1 MNGPHPNDAS
11 PPAAEPV
18 PPIAS
23 RADFAQAL
31 HWALG
36 RAVADGAR
44 QLLAVD
50 PDFDELW
57 PWDDEPLR
65 QALAGWLRLPQRRL
79 VLLAARYDAFPR
91 RHPRFTAWRRDWAHA
106 IDARV
111 VPEELADRVP
121 TLWLDDQRTSVHLR
135 DREPCSGRAS
145 IERRTRLLWQ
155 ERSDALLQRSSPGFA
170 VTTLGL

>member
-1 MNGPHPNDAS
+1 MNPSDPNPDA
-11 PPAAEPV
+11 AALP
-18 PPIAS
+18 PPITS
-23 RADFAQAL
+23 RAEFAAAL
-31 HWALG
+31 RWALD
-36 RAVADGAR
+36 RALADGAR
-44 QLLAVD
+44 TLLAAD

-79 VLLAARYDAFPR
+79 VLLAAHYDAFPR

-106 IDARV
+106 IDARI

-121 TLWLDDQRTSVHLR
+121 TLWHDDQRTSVHLR
-135 DREPCSGRAS
+135 EREPCSGRAS